1 MLEPTA
7 AMAQREADEA
17 GRDAAFDRDEELALT
32 SVAQVPT
39 IPLGEIRVSAGRR
52 AGQAPPPDLVRCA
65 KSRLGFVVVVVGEGA
80 YDASTRGAFADVATT
95 IRGGL
100 RELGFVAPFR
110 FCRDLRFCS
119 LSELGLDGDT
129 QQRVWIPLVLGAHN
143 LAHYFDEAGELALL
157 TRRLLP
163 RGSVLYNLEFI
174 RSSAVELLKSTP
186 TGKPED
192 EELLHGGSMATRT
205 VLKM

>member
-1 MLEPTA
+1 M
-7 AMAQREADEA
+7 
-17 GRDAAFDRDEELALT
+17 
-32 SVAQVPT
+32 
-39 IPLGEIRVSAGRR
+39 
-52 AGQAPPPDLVRCA
+52 
-65 KSRLGFVVVVVGEGA
+65 
-80 YDASTRGAFADVATT
+80 
-95 IRGGL
+95 
-100 RELGFVAPFR
+100 
-110 FCRDLRFCS
+110 
-119 LSELGLDGDT
+119 
-129 QQRVWIPLVLGAHN
+129 LGAHN

-174 RSSAVELLKSTP
+174 RASAVELLKRQP